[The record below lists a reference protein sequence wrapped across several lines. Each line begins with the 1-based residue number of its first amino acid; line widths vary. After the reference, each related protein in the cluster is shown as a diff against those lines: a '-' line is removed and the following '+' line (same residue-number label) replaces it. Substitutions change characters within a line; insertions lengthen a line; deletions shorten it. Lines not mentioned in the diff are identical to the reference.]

1 MLDSSRRGTTS
12 RRGAAA
18 TAHAGGAASAGGGAG
33 RAERPGEAGRVASAA
48 SRGDTAFRR
57 HTTSCEP
64 CRKLVRLVCY
74 QPEIESGAFLGLYSF
89 IMKSNK
95 ADFLL

>member
-33 RAERPGEAGRVASAA
+33 QAECPGEAGRVASAA
-48 SRGDTAFRR
+48 W
-57 HTTSCEP
+57 
-64 CRKLVRLVCY
+64 KLVRLVCY